1 MKQHVINTFLGKK
14 HTNDRMVALRIKNNQ
29 NKEYI
34 KNLKARKKIEYD
46 VKKYMIEH
54 FSLVYL

>member
-46 VKKYMIEH
+46 VNKYMIEH